1 MKCKTALRYAKSTSN
16 EKRLALED
24 KYRDIMNFYFNITK
38 EQDKKMVDKF
48 MKEAQLIK
56 IQDNY
61 DLREKNNKVQ
71 ENMSLRRRV
80 VEENSPF

>member
-1 MKCKTALRYAKSTSN
+1 
-16 EKRLALED
+16 
-24 KYRDIMNFYFNITK
+24 MNFYFNITK

-80 VEENSPF
+80 VEEDSPF